1 MSEFTVKRAKTRI
14 DNGKIGE
21 KIVEERLKEL
31 GWVVQNANEIMT
43 NQPNFDLI
51 AKKNN
56 RLITNNPTTKHPQ
69 FGVYKYNKF
78 TDPNAWGPAL
88 RPYIIFSNFNQKIC
102 ENSHFNNF
110 IISLILNQNHKMIR
124 AITYFTINFK

>member
-51 AKKNN
+51 AKKHN
-56 RLITNNPTTKHPQ
+56 RLIRIQVKAKGDVWCSVCSRQ
-69 FGVYKYNKF
+69 
-78 TDPNAWGPAL
+78 
-88 RPYIIFSNFNQKIC
+88 
-102 ENSHFNNF
+102 
-110 IISLILNQNHKMIR
+110 
-124 AITYFTINFK
+124 TIVQ